1 VPNDRGTGASSA
13 HPLRMVNKSMR
24 ELAMQLLMRIAALS
38 MAAFLPLGWVALLM
52 WGAAHLRRGRQHE
65 PWS

>member
-1 VPNDRGTGASSA
+1 
-13 HPLRMVNKSMR
+13 MVNKSMR